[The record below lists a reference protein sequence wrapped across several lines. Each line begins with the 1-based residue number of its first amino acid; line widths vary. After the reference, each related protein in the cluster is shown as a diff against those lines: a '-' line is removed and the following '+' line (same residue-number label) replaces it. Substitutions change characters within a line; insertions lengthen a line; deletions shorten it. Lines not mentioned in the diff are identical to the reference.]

1 MELLETQDPE
11 KKRLIETSERHKRE
25 LEKQVKAISDQTEK
39 VFKNTLIIGGS
50 LVLTYFL
57 VSQLGSAG
65 KKRKKGKSKA
75 GKTEDNDDANLKSD
89 ESPAPPSFL
98 SQIGERVVMQ
108 ATAILIGIAK
118 EKLAEFLSKHKQEDE
133 DS

>member
-39 VFKNTLIIGGS
+39 LFKNTLIIGGS
-50 LVLTYFL
+50 LALTYFL
-57 VSQLGSAG
+57 VSQLGSGG
-65 KKRKKGKSKA
+65 KKRKKGKSKS
-75 GKTEDNDDANLKSD
+75 GKAEDSEDAVLDSD
-89 ESPAPPSFL
+89 ESTSPPSFL
-98 SQIGERVVMQ
+98 SQLGERVVMQ

-118 EKLAEFLSKHKQEDE
+118 EKLAEFLSKHQQEDE